1 VCDAVE
7 GLFLGGRDVGGL
19 RAAAEQAGRDG
30 IDALFL
36 RDGPLGDAIVLASA
50 VGSWVQGVLLGV
62 RVDLG
67 TGPHRHPTLLAREM
81 TTFDRVCGGRAI
93 LAFGGPFTE
102 ATAEAVTL
110 CREMWTNGVAA
121 CAGPHY
127 PVAGAINRPLPE
139 RVGGPPIAF
148 DLTDGL
154 TAGVDPGVAPGVDPG
169 VAPGV
174 DPGVAPGL
182 LALCDLVLVPAGVAP
197 PVTLLPGVEV
207 CEILEA

>member
-7 GLFLGGRDVGGL
+7 GLFLGGGDIGAL
-19 RAAAEQAGRDG
+19 RAAAERASRDG
-30 IDALFL
+30 FDLLFL

-50 VGSWVQGVLLGV
+50 VGSWVPGILLGV

-67 TGPHRHPTLLAREM
+67 TGPHRHPTVLAREM

-102 ATAEAVTL
+102 ATAEAVIL
-110 CREMWTNGVAA
+110 CREMWTSGVAVG
-121 CAGPHY
+121 AGPHY

-139 RVGGPPIAF
+139 RVGGLPIAL
-148 DLTDGL
+148 DLTDGSA
-154 TAGVDPGVAPGVDPG
+154 AGPGPGPG
-169 VAPGV
+169 
-174 DPGVAPGL
+174 PGL

-197 PVTLLPGVEV
+197 PVTLPPGAGV